1 MKTIKQ
7 IATMAFAA
15 LMAQCVWAAA
25 TPVAVW
31 DGDFRTDTKT
41 GTNNDTYKLVVNG
54 NTVAD
59 DAAGSSITIADTER
73 KGVYINW
80 SQTNSDNTILVRYSD
95 LTLSSNASYPIGIV
109 GFSDSS
115 VTHNDGLA
123 IHSNN
128 GEAKA
133 YWKNTYFYTRKS
145 GVNMNVGGSEAK
157 LALKYNTTIGTYA
170 RTNQSGSWETLYAH
184 DGVKGQGT
192 YSQNGAVVGGTRA
205 ATIISNGVTYDFQV
219 ATGMKIL
226 GIALFQ
232 GAVTDEDIAGFY
244 FPSEYVAKI
253 GENGYGTLTS
263 AITAA
268 GEATTT
274 ITLVKSTTENVTIPA
289 NVTVMTTK
297 TNALTGI
304 IDGAGTIVYDAE
316 NTATA
321 PTFTAA
327 NTWTGTAWFKNF
339 GVQTVFRGVTIYN
352 DNGSFLAN
360 FNKAGST
367 IKLTGVGAYYTGA
380 ELVAEIVLADGD
392 GARAFGWE
400 NDSGSSNGSTII
412 DKMSGSG
419 TYKDVFSQCVQ
430 QILIKDVSE
439 FDGTFAVSGKK
450 VTLGGTT
457 YQADGVGQICVA
469 NDSTVEISSGKTWT
483 TGAGGIKIDGEL
495 IVRGNISNAVKGS
508 GTLTFFGIPT
518 NATVLES
525 LRATTWNGTMQLKD
539 INNATP
545 AGGFNL
551 NNYGHADSKVQL
563 TNTKLWVKTNTTYTP
578 ELVIEGFE
586 ITGTSN
592 ASYVFNKVSGTGKF
606 YVHSPNGDSCS
617 IRIVDGTNF
626 TGDIQTE
633 RPIYFG
639 SSTEGVSNAGS
650 GKIVINTG
658 ASHSITSGTTW
669 TAPEVIVKGVLNVAA
684 DATMSGL
691 IKLGHK
697 DATIVAKKELNVT
710 CDVSGYEAHT
720 EVDEESATWTYTVI
734 KPAIDHPVTT
744 EVSNTLS
751 IDGIS
756 IVANGVQTL
765 AGVGGVQIGA
775 LSMTDGAKI
784 VLDPIRTPIKLATKP
799 MIAAGAKIALSG
811 YSTCA
816 LGKFTL
822 MTWSGDAIDVP
833 SDLFDETSVSGTAV
847 VICEEAPETGCHQLT
862 LKVGNYDAEAAEI
875 RIMPLGDSIT
885 EGTSGDGFARPNYRH
900 YLMAKLEANGYK
912 AISCGYQ
919 RSAETFDGMG
929 AVIANSAGVVVPL
942 AHQWHCGMSGQQ
954 CRTTG
959 AAGWEDSIDVAL
971 DSAGYPD
978 IVTFKIGTNDIKGSD
993 YTRAKFITAWKN
1005 VINRILVARPNV
1017 KVIVGTIVD
1026 PSGDATETRAVNEE
1040 MKTAVA
1046 DGESFPVNRVYVADL
1061 NAACP
1066 RYSGS
1071 VNNFKD
1077 GLHPNWIG
1085 HDKTSDCYLEKILA
1099 IADSLEVPTKVINTK
1114 HGATNNIP
1122 NVYRKGFV
1130 KIATITP
1137 TATWKLSQGID
1148 SIVSVEPG
1156 MDEVSFDR
1164 VGYYMELQRK
1174 DMAGTDSYQGHV
1186 RYVWADMDAFGD
1198 KNLASFGISSTM
1210 AKRQQ
1215 VVNNLHVY
1223 SNDTGIRKVE
1233 PTITTAKGFIEFCKA
1248 GFGTAAGSSEAGAPG
1263 QRLGYDWNDT
1273 LNAGDSGYG
1282 CFQIHRAFAANESW
1296 NEGEVLM
1303 AFNRWTGDNVNE
1315 IGIGSFAQKI
1325 AGSGRQT
1332 IDYVYTAGL
1341 EKFAST
1347 AYETMS
1353 IEIWGQLPPVTIEV
1367 PAAPTG
1373 AEVEVTVDGVVVDAS
1388 SGSIEATPGAEIEVA
1403 YFAARDYN
1411 MNDVVFTFVAGEES
1425 TIDISQVVPVA
1436 KVYVAQIGT
1445 DGKKYETL
1453 QAAIDAAED
1462 GDTVYLI
1469 ADATETVL
1477 NEFADITLHINE
1489 GVTLTGKE
1497 WYTVFNWRHTLTIE
1511 GEGTIKGVASSPYHI
1526 IALYNQ
1532 EGTMYINGCTIVAK
1546 NYDIYEVN
1554 PVKTEVTGGRFNL
1567 TPGPWLASGYTTNKS
1582 PDGLY
1587 YLVEALTY
1595 IAKIGEKTYATLQ
1608 EALNEVEENQMI
1620 ELACSTTEEV
1630 KFDKDFV
1637 VAIKNNTYNY
1647 GTIIGAKGL
1656 YESWTAQYSF
1666 TAEYVVLSKSMEDL
1680 IAHVAAKDATVYKGR
1695 AGRFYIYDDWK
1706 LYKDVTIPTVSDLSV
1721 SVFPVQD
1728 TFVLD
1733 LNGYTLE
1740 QAAVVNSHGGYPTI
1754 VADKGRKVT
1763 IKDSSEAK
1771 EGILCGIGWAVDI
1784 YDDPNTCVT
1793 LESGTITTHG
1803 AVNKNATDMRGCVVR
1818 LQGGKFVMNGGAI
1831 SLAHLPE
1838 GNQLF
1843 GVIITTK
1850 SSGYASAPTI
1860 EINGGYVQCATP
1872 EQLWDPDGTRNP
1884 NCLILEAKIDNE
1896 HKQEGEAKQM
1906 LPEITV
1912 SGGSFSIVPPK
1923 TYFAEGLDAVVDE
1936 NGHFHVQQVIHEGEE
1951 VTIAVSDD
1959 GEKLAPTVPEEGSVE
1974 IIAPDATKVY
1984 VIDIANQEASAA
1996 LYQVVTKDADGEIVS
2011 TSNIGVIKVEKMATE
2026 KKTIAVAVPFTGAT
2040 VENLVN
2046 TKLLNKDDELKA
2058 YIDGAYA
2065 MWSLDENGKW
2075 VSKQTVRAGGT
2086 ETAPNAE
2093 TTPLKRG
2100 SAVWVTTAG
2109 QVVTLGTFDAEAEIV
2124 AADEGVNLLGNPT
2137 MTALEPAAKTVGD
2150 SVVLMDNTRYTSYGT
2165 TANKVWV
2172 TMQADK
2178 DDPTVVRPVER
2189 NPSVEV
2195 GKGYWMIRK

>member
-1 MKTIKQ
+1 MRTIKYLM
-7 IATMAFAA
+7 MALAALTAQLTFAA
-15 LMAQCVWAAA
+15 I
-25 TPVAVW
+25 PVAVW
-31 DGDFRTDTKT
+31 DGDFKT
-41 GTNNDTYKLVVNG
+41 TSKAVGNDTYTLAVNG

-59 DAAGSSITIADTER
+59 DETGSSITIADTER

-80 SQTNSDNTILVRYSD
+80 TQTDADNTLLIRYSN
-95 LTLSSNASYPIGIV
+95 LTLPSNASYPIGIV
-109 GFSDSS
+109 GFSTSSS
-115 VTHNDGLA
+115 VNNDGLA

-253 GENGYGTLTS
+253 GENGYGTLAS

-268 GEATTT
+268 GSNETT
-274 ITLVKSTTENVTIPA
+274 ITLVKSVSENVTIPA
-289 NVTVMTTK
+289 NVTIETTK
-297 TNALTGI
+297 TNTLTGT

-316 NTATA
+316 NTAAA

-339 GVQTVFRGVTIYN
+339 GVQSDYKGTTIYN

-360 FNKAGST
+360 VNKAGSK
-367 IKLTGVGAYYTGA
+367 IKLTGVGAYYTGD
-380 ELVAEIVLADGD
+380 ELVAEIVLEDGE

-400 NDSGSSNGSTII
+400 NDSGASNGATIV

-419 TYKDVFSQCVQ
+419 TYKDVHAACSQK
-430 QILIKDVSE
+430 ILIKDISG
-439 FDGTFAVSGKK
+439 FTGAFAITGKK
-450 VTLGGTT
+450 VTLGGTA
-457 YQADGVGQICVA
+457 YQADGAGQICIA

-483 TGAGGIKIDGEL
+483 TGAGGIKINGEL
-495 IVRGNISNAVKGS
+495 IARGNISNAVKGS

-525 LRATTWNGTMQLKD
+525 LRAAAWSGTMQLKD

-669 TAPEVIVKGVLNVAA
+669 TVPEVIVKGVLNVAA

-720 EVDEESATWTYTVI
+720 EVDEEFATWTYTAI

-1040 MKTAVA
+1040 MKAAVA
-1046 DGESFPVNRVYVADL
+1046 DGESFPANRVYVADL

-1122 NVYRKGFV
+1122 NAYRKGFV

-1137 TATWKLSQGID
+1137 TPTWKLSQGID
-1148 SIVSVEPG
+1148 SIVSVEDG

-1353 IEIWGQLPPVTIEV
+1353 IEIWGQLPAVTIEI

-1388 SGSIEATPGAEIEVA
+1388 SGSIEAIPGFQVVVTYSAAEG
-1403 YFAARDYN
+1403 YN
-1411 MNDVVFTFVAGEES
+1411 MEDVVFTFKAGEENPIN
-1425 TIDISQVVPVA
+1425 IDQVVPVA
-1436 KVYVAQIGT
+1436 KNYVAQIGK
-1445 DGKKYETL
+1445 DGQKYETL
-1453 QAAIDAAED
+1453 QAAINATED

-1469 ADATETVL
+1469 ADTIETISTQ
-1477 NEFADITLHINE
+1477 FAAANITLHINE

-1497 WYTVFNWRHTLTIE
+1497 WYTIFNYQNTLTIE
-1511 GEGTIKGVASSPYHI
+1511 GKGAIVNAVNPSYST
-1526 IALYNQ
+1526 AFYNQ
-1532 EGTMYINGCTIVAK
+1532 EGTLYVRGGTIEALKYIFQ
-1546 NYDIYEVN
+1546 ESS
-1554 PVKTEVTGGRFNL
+1554 PVKTEVTGGKFNL
-1567 TPGPWLASGYTTNKS
+1567 NPRPWLANKYTTTKSSDNK
-1582 PDGLY
+1582 Y
-1587 YLVEALTY
+1587 FVVEALTY
-1595 IAKIGEKTYATLQ
+1595 VAKIDTTEYETLQ
-1608 EALNEVEENQMI
+1608 GAIDAVTEGQLI
-1620 ELACSTTEEV
+1620 ELACSTTEEIT
-1630 KFDKDFV
+1630 FDKNFI
-1637 VAIKNNTYNY
+1637 VAIKSDGYNY
-1647 GTIIGAKGL
+1647 GTITGAKGL
-1656 YESWTAQYSF
+1656 WERWNGQYSNV
-1666 TAEYVVLSKSMEDL
+1666 ALYVVISKSMEDL
-1680 IAHVAAKDATVYKGR
+1680 VEHLTANISKYPGNH
-1695 AGRFYIYDDWK
+1695 GRFYIYEDWT
-1706 LYKDVTIPTVSDLSV
+1706 LSKDVRIPTVNDLSQ
-1721 SVFPVQD
+1721 SIFPVQN

-1733 LNGYTLE
+1733 LNGHTLD
-1740 QAAVVNSHGGYPTI
+1740 QAPVKSTHGGYPTI
-1754 VADKGRKVT
+1754 VAGHNTKVT
-1763 IKDSSEAK
+1763 IKDSSK
-1771 EGILCGIGWAVDI
+1771 DQTGILCGIGWAVDV
-1784 YDDPNTCVT
+1784 YDNPNTSVT

-1803 AVNKNATDMRGCVVR
+1803 AEKKDSVDYHGRVIR
-1818 LQGGKFVMNGGAI
+1818 LNGGSFIMNGGRI
-1831 SLAHLPE
+1831 TLEHLVE
-1838 GNQLF
+1838 GNKIF
-1843 GVIITTK
+1843 GVITANTAV
-1850 SSGYASAPTI
+1850 ASTPHI
-1860 EINGGYVQCATP
+1860 EINGGYVQCATKD
-1872 EQLWDPDGTRNP
+1872 QLVSTNDP
-1884 NCLILEAKIDNE
+1884 NCLIGGSKGPDSEV
-1896 HKQEGEAKQM
+1896 
-1906 LPEITV
+1906 EIT
-1912 SGGSFSIVPPK
+1912 GGSFSIMPPK

-1936 NGHFHVQQVIHEGEE
+1936 NGHFHVQQVVHEGEE

-1959 GEKLAPTVPEEGSVE
+1959 GEKLAPAVPEAGSVE
-1974 IIAPDATKVY
+1974 IIAPDETKVY
-1984 VIDIANQEASAA
+1984 VIDVAKQEAPAA
-1996 LYQVVTKDADGEIVS
+1996 LYTVVTKDAEGEVVS
-2011 TSNIGVIKVEKMATE
+2011 TSNIGVVKVQEAVDVKN
-2026 KKTIAVAVPFTGAT
+2026 TIAVAVPFTGAT

-2046 TKLLNKDDELKA
+2046 TKLLNEGDELKA
-2058 YIDGAYA
+2058 YINGAYA

-2100 SAVWVTTAG
+2100 TAVWVTTAG
-2109 QVVTLGTFDAEAEIV
+2109 QVVTLGTFDAEEDIAT
-2124 AADEGVNLLGNPT
+2124 ADESVNLLANPT
-2137 MTALEPAAKTVGD
+2137 MEAFEPAITAETVIGDQVVETGVDHVRYTVVEQGGAKTWRCSTTIRKNVDGEVIDSEKIETKAPSIRVG
-2150 SVVLMDNTRYTSYGT
+2150 R
-2165 TANKVWV
+2165 
-2172 TMQADK
+2172 
-2178 DDPTVVRPVER
+2178 
-2189 NPSVEV
+2189 
-2195 GKGYWMIRK
+2195 GYWMMKKSQKTK